1 MKFVVDQA
9 EIRDVEDLDDSVE
22 MKAVI
27 AQEMVQDYPRKGVKI
42 YKPAEE
48 LEAATFTADGA
59 YVTEGHPEGKKVTE
73 QDEIKGFVR
82 NPEFEDGAIVAD
94 LEIRKAWAGEDLVQD
109 LLEGN
114 ITDVSIGFSTAE
126 DFSQGE
132 FNGTE
137 YDRVQ
142 RDIVIDH
149 VALAPPGMN
158 GRCSS
163 DAGCGIIGNIEA
175 PAVAADLA
183 VEDEEL
189 GQKALEVLRE
199 NDVEAEKRP
208 CSCGDHEFHVT
219 IGDSSVASGPERASG
234 DFNNDGRDNS
244 SQEDEIMSD
253 DINDLSKSEVKQHSA
268 VQDIISEKESL
279 EEKKESLEADLEEV
293 KEEKE
298 SIEEDLEELQE
309 SRAEDL
315 RSELVS
321 DYPVTEEKVED
332 MELDSLE
339 MLEDSLEKEEET
351 DTQSDETD
359 SGEVVDT
366 NPGKGNENQEE
377 GPLEPN
383 NSRSMKV

>member
-22 MKAVI
+22 MRAVI
-27 AQEMVQDYPRKGVKI
+27 AQEMVQDYPKKGVKI

-48 LEAATFTADGA
+48 LKASTFTADGA
-59 YVTEGHPEGKKVTE
+59 YVTEGHPDGKKVTK

-82 NPEFEDGAIVAD
+82 NSEFKDGAIVAD
-94 LEIRKAWAGEDLVQD
+94 LEVRKAWAGEDLVQD
-109 LLEGN
+109 LVEGR
-114 ITDVSIGFSTAE
+114 ITDVSIGFSTE
-126 DFSQGE
+126 EEFSQGE

-163 DAGCGIIGNIEA
+163 EAGCGIIGNIEA

-189 GQKALEVLRE
+189 GQKALQVLQE
-199 NDVEAEKRP
+199 NDIEAEKRP

-219 IGDSSVASGPERASG
+219 IGDTDVASGTERASG
-234 DFNNDGRDNS
+234 DFNNDGENNS

-279 EEKKESLEADLEEV
+279 EEEKESLEADLEEV
-293 KEEKE
+293 KEKKE
-298 SIEEDLEELQE
+298 SLEEDLEELQE
-309 SRAEDL
+309 DRAEDL
-315 RSELVS
+315 REELVS

-332 MELDSLE
+332 MEIDSLE
-339 MLEDSLEKEEET
+339 MLEDSLEKEET
-351 DTQSDETD
+351 DTQEDGTE

-366 NPGKGNENQEE
+366 NTGKGNENQDTE

-383 NSRSMKV
+383 NPKSMA